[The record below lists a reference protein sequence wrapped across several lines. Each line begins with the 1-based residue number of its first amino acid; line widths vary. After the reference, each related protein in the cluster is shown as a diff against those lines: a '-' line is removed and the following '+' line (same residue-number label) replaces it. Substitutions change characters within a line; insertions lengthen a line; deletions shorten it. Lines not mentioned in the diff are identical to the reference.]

1 MTLGPG
7 ERAAIELAQA
17 MQAELLLID
26 EWRGRQ
32 EAIRRAIPVM
42 GTLGVLELG
51 AERGLLD
58 LAPTLARLQVT
69 NFYAPPG
76 MIDTMLARDAMRKTV
91 TPAAADVVVVW
102 SSASHSI
109 IRLKAT
115 TLPPGKA
122 AVLENR

>member
-1 MTLGPG
+1 
-7 ERAAIELAQA
+7 
-17 MQAELLLID
+17 
-26 EWRGRQ
+26 
-32 EAIRRAIPVM
+32 
-42 GTLGVLELG
+42 
-51 AERGLLD
+51 
-58 LAPTLARLQVT
+58 
-69 NFYAPPG
+69 